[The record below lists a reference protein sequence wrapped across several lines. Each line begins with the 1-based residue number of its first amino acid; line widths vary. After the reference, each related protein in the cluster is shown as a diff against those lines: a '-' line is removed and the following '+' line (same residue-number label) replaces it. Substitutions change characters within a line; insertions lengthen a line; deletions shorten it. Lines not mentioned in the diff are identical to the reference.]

1 MGAEVGPVT
10 IVDTLDQTAVRPG
23 ERAKTLAALEVLL
36 RIVRKGVD
44 CFPDDDL
51 ETIIVYLSVAAASTS
66 RHLRDPAVLALMA
79 EEPIPDHL
87 HRAISGRAVAQA
99 TGLPR
104 ETVRRR
110 IEALVAAGRLTREAD
125 GVRTGAGELTKGQNL
140 EFIRFLIHEMDT
152 ASARVGRFDVP

>member
-1 MGAEVGPVT
+1 VT
-10 IVDTLDQTAVRPG
+10 IDDTLADQTVHPG
-23 ERAKTLAALEVLL
+23 ERAKTLAALEILL
-36 RIVRKGVD
+36 RVVRKAVD

-51 ETIIVYLSVAAASTS
+51 ETIIVYLSVAVGANS

-87 HRAISGRAVAQA
+87 HRPISGRALAQA

-110 IEALVAAGRLTREAD
+110 IEALVAAGRLTREAE
-125 GVRTGAGELTKGQNL
+125 GVRTGAGELTRGQNL

-152 ASARVGRFDVP
+152 ASARVGRFEVP